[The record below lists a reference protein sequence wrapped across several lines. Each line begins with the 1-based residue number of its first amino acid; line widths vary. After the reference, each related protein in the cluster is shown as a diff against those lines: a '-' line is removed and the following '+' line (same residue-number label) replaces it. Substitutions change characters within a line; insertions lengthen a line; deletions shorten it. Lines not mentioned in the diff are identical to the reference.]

1 MHTGHPPT
9 AHRRSSRVSTAL
21 PILVTTLAG
30 AQFSEVC
37 KTLVVNAHG
46 CALLSPVKFENGVP
60 LRFHRKDGRETTAR
74 VVSCLPM
81 GSDNGT
87 WRLGAQ
93 LEWPENFWG
102 LTECPEDW
110 ANPALPAASSLPQ
123 IASPSNGTP
132 QKVAARVGLSPE
144 ATLDLVA
151 QRLEAP
157 MRRMIA
163 ESLSPLQAEIKT
175 VKETLARREANPSRF
190 EVSLSSIP
198 PELEQQ
204 LEIRLQKHL
213 GPTVLEDSRN
223 QYAQLLETAKAM
235 IDRRMSQGCDDF
247 TRRATEELKSVERRA
262 QDVSANISA
271 KTQEQMRHGLED
283 FRQKLLDGGNSLKRL
298 SEELC
303 QYLQQNL
310 NDEHNVCR
318 ADLERIRASAI
329 AESSRLR
336 KEVESLDSRI
346 AKLNESAH
354 SLESGLDKRLGV
366 LASNT
371 MKDVRSQLDSVTN
384 GLLEELTAQSL
395 RIVEDRL
402 VEASEKV
409 AAVQKEVVGS
419 VSELLDVQKTNALQ
433 VFEHS
438 MDEMAQLSVE
448 RWRLKLSTG
457 LNAVAKSVG
466 DQFLLEAES
475 VRAEKG
481 HTPEPPE

>member
-9 AHRRSSRVSTAL
+9 ALRRSSRVSTAL

-46 CALLSPVKFENGVP
+46 CALLSPVKFENGIP

-87 WRLGAQ
+87 WRLGAK

-110 ANPALPAASSLPQ
+110 SIPVLPATATLPQ
-123 IASPSNGTP
+123 IASPTNGTS
-132 QKVAARVGLSPE
+132 QKLPARLGLSPE
-144 ATLDLVA
+144 ATLDMVA

-163 ESLSPLQAEIKT
+163 ESLGPLQAELTT
-175 VKETLARREANPSRF
+175 VKETVARREANPSRF

-213 GPTVLEDSRN
+213 GPKVLEDSHN
-223 QYAQLLETAKAM
+223 QYAQLLETAKVM

-247 TRRATEELKSVERRA
+247 TRRASEELKIVERRA
-262 QDVSANISA
+262 HDVSAQISA
-271 KTQEQMRHGLED
+271 TTQEHLRHGLEE
-283 FRQKLLDGGNSLKRL
+283 FRQKLLDGGNSLKHL
-298 SEELC
+298 SEELLG
-303 QYLQQNL
+303 YLQRDL
-310 NDEHNVCR
+310 NDEHNARR
-318 ADLERIRASAI
+318 ADLEQLRASVA

-336 KEVESLDSRI
+336 KEVEGLDSRI
-346 AKLNESAH
+346 AKLDESTR

-371 MKDVRSQLDSVTN
+371 MTDVRSQLESVTN
-384 GLLEELTAQSL
+384 GVLEELTAQSVK
-395 RIVEDRL
+395 IVEDRL
-402 VEASEKV
+402 AEASENM
-409 AAVQKEVVGS
+409 AHAQKDVVGL
-419 VSELLDVQKTNALQ
+419 VSESLDAQKANALQ
-433 VFEHS
+433 AFEHS
-438 MDEMAQLSVE
+438 TQEMAQVSVE
-448 RWRLKLSTG
+448 RWSLKLSAG
-457 LNAVAKSVG
+457 LHAVAKSVG
-466 DQFLLEAES
+466 EQFLLEAES
-475 VRAEKG
+475 GEREKK
-481 HTPEPPE
+481 